1 MPRKP
6 ILSRAELERA
16 IQIEGMTVP
25 EFARRAGVTKASVY
39 RRMREWGI
47 PRPRGWRVPPI
58 QPDLLHRLYI
68 EDNFTREEVADF
80 LGTSVHRVRKSIRT
94 HGIYKLDSAVAPH
107 PIEAVARV
115 RVGERSPLLTSPV
128 FYGVFPSPMPEDR
141 TISIPLRRTS

>member
-1 MPRKP
+1 MSRKP
-6 ILSRAELERA
+6 LFSRDALLRA
-16 IQIEGMTVP
+16 LQEEGMSVP
-25 EFARRAGVTKASVY
+25 EFARRVGVTKASVY

-47 PRPRGWRVPPI
+47 PRHRGWRVPPI

-68 EDNFTREEVADF
+68 EGGYTRAEVAEL
-80 LGTSVHRVRKSIRT
+80 LGTSLHRVRKSIRT

-128 FYGVFPSPMPEDR
+128 FTGVFPSPMPEDR

>member
-16 IQIEGMTVP
+16 IRIEGMSVN
-25 EFARRAGVTKASVY
+25 EFARRTGVTRVSVY
-39 RRMREWGI
+39 RRMREFGI
-47 PRPRGWRVPPI
+47 PRSRGWRAPPI
-58 QPDLLHRLYI
+58 QKELLERLYL
-68 EDNFTREEVADF
+68 EANLTREEVADL
-80 LGTSVHRVRKSIRT
+80 LGTSLHRVRKSIRT

-128 FYGVFPSPMPEDR
+128 FTGVFPSPMPEDR